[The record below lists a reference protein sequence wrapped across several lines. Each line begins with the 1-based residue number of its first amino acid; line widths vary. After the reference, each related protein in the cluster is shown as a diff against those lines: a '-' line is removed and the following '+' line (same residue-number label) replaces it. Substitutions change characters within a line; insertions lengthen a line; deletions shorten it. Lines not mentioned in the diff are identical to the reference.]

1 MIKKTKAEKQA
12 EYRKKKR
19 EELGDDEF
27 KRLERIRQYNAYH
40 ANKPIIKKEDDKQEQ
55 EEQEEEPIQPLKPLK
70 KRPNP
75 IPKTEL
81 KENSIKSY
89 VSTVRVLYNFYTKKE
104 LSDTHDIIK
113 VINNQPY
120 KYKNIKQDFAFLF
133 DDKILNDIITR
144 YNARLVSIF
153 GIFSRIYGFTIII
166 KKIYPYING
175 TIEKR
180 QTKRA
185 NRVIPDDII
194 NTISFDTT
202 EIIKKVE
209 ETKLNNYEKIIA
221 YLLLLIPTR
230 RLHDY
235 RFTKNIDKIPNN
247 NIDKT
252 FNYYYNNNIYIYN
265 TKNKKYDVI
274 DIPEVISNL
283 INKKDEYILGIKYT
297 QSALSK
303 LFINVIYKIYNIKI
317 NATLIRILYATY
329 LRSLN
334 LSGKDWEE
342 KAKKMGHSLG
352 ENIKYSYVPKKD
364 N

>member
-12 EYRKKKR
+12 EYRKKKK

-27 KRLERIRQYNAYH
+27 KRLEKIRQYNAYH
-40 ANKPIIKKEDDKQEQ
+40 ANKPIITKKDDKPQEPD
-55 EEQEEEPIQPLKPLK
+55 EPIQPLKPLK

-89 VSTVRVLYNFYTKKE
+89 ISTVRVLYNFYTKKE

-120 KYKNIKQDFAFLF
+120 KYKIIKQDFAFLF
-133 DDKILNDIITR
+133 DDKILNDVINR
-144 YNARLVSIF
+144 YNTRLVSIF
-153 GIFSRIYGFTIII
+153 GIFSRIYGFTVII
-166 KKIYPYING
+166 KKLAPYIEG
-175 TIEKR
+175 TINKR

-194 NTISFDTT
+194 NTISFDTA

-209 ETKLNNYEKIIA
+209 DTDLNDYEKIIA

-235 RFTKNIDKIPNN
+235 RFTKN
-247 NIDKT
+247 
-252 FNYYYNNNIYIYN
+252 
-265 TKNKKYDVI
+265 
-274 DIPEVISNL
+274 
-283 INKKDEYILGIKYT
+283 
-297 QSALSK
+297 SK
-303 LFINVIYKIYNIKI
+303 
-317 NATLIRILYATY
+317 
-329 LRSLN
+329 
-334 LSGKDWEE
+334 
-342 KAKKMGHSLG
+342 
-352 ENIKYSYVPKKD
+352 
-364 N
+364 

>member
-12 EYRKKKR
+12 EYRKKKK

-27 KRLERIRQYNAYH
+27 KRLEKIRQYNAYH
-40 ANKPIIKKEDDKQEQ
+40 ANKPIITKKDDKPQEPD
-55 EEQEEEPIQPLKPLK
+55 EPIQPLKPLK

-89 VSTVRVLYNFYTKKE
+89 ISTVRVLYNFYTKKE

-120 KYKNIKQDFAFLF
+120 KYKIIKQDFAFLF
-133 DDKILNDIITR
+133 DDKILNDVINR
-144 YNARLVSIF
+144 YNTRLVSIF
-153 GIFSRIYGFTIII
+153 GIFSRIYGFTVII
-166 KKIYPYING
+166 KKLAPYIEG
-175 TIEKR
+175 TINKR

-194 NTISFDTT
+194 NTISFDTA

-209 ETKLNNYEKIIA
+209 DTDLNDYEKIIA

-235 RFTKNIDKIPNN
+235 RFTKNINKIPNDN
-247 NIDKT
+247 TDKT
-252 FNYYYNNNIYIYN
+252 FNYYYNGNIYIFN

-274 DIPEVISNL
+274 EIPEVISNI
-283 INKKDEYILGIKYT
+283 INKNDEYILGIKYN
-297 QSALSK
+297 QSTLSK
-303 LFINVIYKIYNIKI
+303 LFINIIHKIYNIKI
-317 NATLIRILYATY
+317 NANLIRILYSTY

-334 LSGKDWEE
+334 LSGKDWDE

-352 ENIKYSYVPKKD
+352 ENIKYSFVKK
-364 N
+364 